1 MTMSQ
6 ALAHDVIVLAG
17 GFGTRLREVVAD
29 VPKPMAPVAGR
40 PFLDHLLQRLALQGA
55 SRVILSVGHMAHLIE
70 ERYGAGFAG
79 LDITCVREDT
89 PLGTGGGI
97 RKALSAAQ
105 TEWVLVINGD
115 TWLDMPYGE
124 FLSQAEQAGAPVA
137 MVTRWVDDA
146 ARYGRCVVQD
156 QRIVVFGEKSGSG
169 PGLINA
175 GVCTRCV
182 GTCSRPLT
190 CRRRSHSRRISSPS
204 TCLICGLS
212 PTARMAISSTS
223 GCQMTTDEPKS
234 SCPHKCRPH
243 EVLTRH
249 PGP

>member
-1 MTMSQ
+1 MSSPK

-70 ERYGAGFAG
+70 DRYGAGFAG
-79 LDITCVREDT
+79 MNITCVREDH

-97 RKALSAAQ
+97 RKALCATS

-124 FLSQAEQAGAPVA
+124 FLTEAEQAHAPLA

-146 ARYGRCVVQD
+146 ARYGRCVVESD
-156 QRIVVFGEKSGSG
+156 RIVVFGEKSGSG

-175 GVCTRCV
+175 GVYALRRDLFEPFDLPESFSFETDFVARHLPEL
-182 GTCSRPLT
+182 RPLAHRSDGYFIDIGVPEDY
-190 CRRRSHSRRISSPS
+190 RRAQIELPAQVPSP
-204 TCLICGLS
+204 
-212 PTARMAISSTS
+212 
-223 GCQMTTDEPKS
+223 
-234 SCPHKCRPH
+234 
-243 EVLTRH
+243 
-249 PGP
+249 

>member
-1 MTMSQ
+1 MASPK

-70 ERYGAGFAG
+70 DRYGAGFAG
-79 LDITCVREDT
+79 LNITCVREDH

-97 RKALSAAQ
+97 RKALCATS

-124 FLSQAEQAGAPVA
+124 FLTEAEQARAPLA

-146 ARYGRCVVQD
+146 ARYGRCVVESD
-156 QRIVVFGEKSGSG
+156 RIVVFGEKSGSG

-175 GVCTRCV
+175 GVYALRRDLFEPFDLPESFSFETDFVARHLPEL
-182 GTCSRPLT
+182 RPLAHRSDGYFIDIGVPEDY
-190 CRRRSHSRRISSPS
+190 RRAQIELPAQVPSP
-204 TCLICGLS
+204 
-212 PTARMAISSTS
+212 
-223 GCQMTTDEPKS
+223 
-234 SCPHKCRPH
+234 
-243 EVLTRH
+243 
-249 PGP
+249 

>member
-1 MTMSQ
+1 MASSK

-70 ERYGAGFAG
+70 DCYGAGFAG
-79 LDITCVREDT
+79 LNITCVREDH

-97 RKALSAAQ
+97 RKALSA
-105 TEWVLVINGD
+105 TSTDWVLVINGD

-124 FLSQAEQAGAPVA
+124 FLTEAEQAHAPLA

-146 ARYGRCVVQD
+146 ARYGRCVVESD
-156 QRIVVFGEKSGSG
+156 RIVVFGEKSGSG

-175 GVCTRCV
+175 GVYALRRDLFEPFDMPESFSFETDFVARHLPEL
-182 GTCSRPLT
+182 RPLAHRSDGYFIDIGVPEDY
-190 CRRRSHSRRISSPS
+190 RRAQIELPAQVPSP
-204 TCLICGLS
+204 
-212 PTARMAISSTS
+212 
-223 GCQMTTDEPKS
+223 
-234 SCPHKCRPH
+234 
-243 EVLTRH
+243 
-249 PGP
+249 

>member
-1 MTMSQ
+1 MPAPQ

-55 SRVILSVGHMAHLIE
+55 SRVVLSVGHMAHLIE

-79 LDITCVREDT
+79 LNITCVREDH

-97 RKALSAAQ
+97 RKALSATRTQ
-105 TEWVLVINGD
+105 WVLVINGD

-124 FLSQAEQAGAPVA
+124 FLARTEHAHARLA
-137 MVTRWVDDA
+137 MVTRWVEDA
-146 ARYGRCVVQD
+146 ARYGRCVVEND
-156 QRIVVFGEKSGSG
+156 RIVVFGEKSGSG

-175 GVCTRCV
+175 GVYALHRELFEPFELPDTFSFETDFVARHL
-182 GTCSRPLT
+182 SELHPLAHRSDGYFIDIGVPEDY
-190 CRRRSHSRRISSPS
+190 RRAQIELPAQV
-204 TCLICGLS
+204 
-212 PTARMAISSTS
+212 P
-223 GCQMTTDEPKS
+223 P
-234 SCPHKCRPH
+234 P
-243 EVLTRH
+243 
-249 PGP
+249 

>member
-1 MTMSQ
+1 MTIPK

-70 ERYGAGFAG
+70 DRYGAGFAG
-79 LDITCVREDT
+79 LDITCVREDH

-97 RKALSAAQ
+97 RKALAATR

-115 TWLDMPYGE
+115 TWLDMPYSE
-124 FLSQAEQAGAPVA
+124 FLAQAEEAQAPLA

-146 ARYGRCVVQD
+146 ARYGRCVVED
-156 QRIVVFGEKSGSG
+156 DRIVVFGEKSGAG

-175 GVCTRCV
+175 GVYALRHDLFKPFDLPESFSFETDFVARHLPEL
-182 GTCSRPLT
+182 RPLAHRSDGYFIDIGVPDDY
-190 CRRRSHSRRISSPS
+190 RRAQIELPAQVPSP
-204 TCLICGLS
+204 
-212 PTARMAISSTS
+212 
-223 GCQMTTDEPKS
+223 
-234 SCPHKCRPH
+234 
-243 EVLTRH
+243 
-249 PGP
+249 

>member
-1 MTMSQ
+1 MTIPK

-70 ERYGAGFAG
+70 DRYGAGFAG
-79 LDITCVREDT
+79 LDITCVREDH

-97 RKALSAAQ
+97 RKALSA
-105 TEWVLVINGD
+105 TRSEWVLVINGD
-115 TWLDMPYGE
+115 TWLDMPYSE
-124 FLSQAEQAGAPVA
+124 FLDQAEQAHAPLA

-146 ARYGRCVVQD
+146 ARYGRCVVEGD
-156 QRIVVFGEKSGSG
+156 RIVVFGEKSGSG

-175 GVCTRCV
+175 GVYALRRDLFKPFDLPESFSFETDFVARHLPEL
-182 GTCSRPLT
+182 RPLAHRSDGYFIDIGVPDDY
-190 CRRRSHSRRISSPS
+190 RRAQIELPAQV
-204 TCLICGLS
+204 
-212 PTARMAISSTS
+212 PT
-223 GCQMTTDEPKS
+223 P
-234 SCPHKCRPH
+234 
-243 EVLTRH
+243 
-249 PGP
+249 